1 VGTLLTLSLIAT
13 DAGLS
18 DRYRSMAAELKLL
31 AAPATRKFGATNQ
44 IHAAA
49 IAIRDQIIAF

>member
-1 VGTLLTLSLIAT
+1 
-13 DAGLS
+13 
-18 DRYRSMAAELKLL
+18 MAAELKLL